1 MHILVTNDDG
11 VDAPGL
17 LALAQAVRPFGR
29 VSIVAPERNWSAC
42 GHVKTLRRAIHVKS
56 TMLADGTPALTTDA
70 APSDCVAM
78 VVLGLLDAPVDL
90 VVTGINP
97 YANLGEDLTY
107 SGTVTSA
114 MEAAVW
120 GLPAAAFSV
129 DGVGSNAPLSAY
141 ALTQPAITAVIE
153 RIIQH
158 GLPPKT
164 CLNVNIPNLPAEKL
178 RGFRVT
184 RQGKRVYRDVLLRQ
198 TDENGQPCYVIT
210 GELPE
215 GLPGEGTDTGE
226 LAEGY
231 VSIMPL
237 HLDLTAHHLLEQ
249 VRGWDWPVYP
259 ASQDHRV

>member
-11 VDAPGL
+11 VNAPGL
-17 LALAQAVRPFGR
+17 LALVQSARAFGR
-29 VSIVAPERNWSAC
+29 VSVVASDHNWSAC
-42 GHVKTLRRAIHVKS
+42 GHVKTLHKPIHVNS
-56 TMLADGTPALTTDA
+56 TNLADGTPALSTDA

-78 VVLGLLDAPVDL
+78 VVLGLLNEPIDL
-90 VVTGINP
+90 VLTGINP

-114 MEAAVW
+114 MEAALW

-129 DGVGSNAPLSAY
+129 DGVGSTALLPAY
-141 ALTQPAITAVIE
+141 TFTQPVIAAVLE
-153 RIIQH
+153 RLIRH

-164 CLNVNIPNLPAEKL
+164 CLNVNIPLVPDGKM

-184 RQGKRVYRDVLLRQ
+184 RQGGRHYRDVLERK
-198 TDENGQPCYVIT
+198 TDDHGQPCFWIT
-210 GELPE
+210 GEPPV
-215 GLPGEGTDTGE
+215 GLPGQGTDSGE

-231 VSIMPL
+231 TSIMPV

-249 VRGWDWPVYP
+249 LRGWDWPE
-259 ASQDHRV
+259 

>member
-11 VDAPGL
+11 ASAPGL
-17 LALAQAVRPFGR
+17 LALVQSARQFGR
-29 VSIVAPERNWSAC
+29 VSVVAPDRNWSAC
-42 GHVKTLRRAIHVKS
+42 GHVKTLHKDIHVHS
-56 TMLADGTPALTTDA
+56 VTLSDGTPAMITDA

-78 VVLGLLDAPVDL
+78 VVLGLLGEPVDM

-114 MEAAVW
+114 MEAALW

-129 DGVGSNAPLSAY
+129 DGVGSTAPLSAY
-141 ALTQPAITAVIE
+141 AFTQPVIKNVLE
-153 RIIQH
+153 RMIQY

-164 CLNVNIPNLPAEKL
+164 CLNVNIPDTPNGSM
-178 RGFRVT
+178 RGYRVT
-184 RQGKRVYRDVLLRQ
+184 RQGSRLYRDVLERK
-198 TDENGQPCYVIT
+198 TDENGQPCYWIT
-210 GELPE
+210 GDPPL
-215 GLPGEGTDTGE
+215 GMPGEGTDSGV

-231 VSIMPL
+231 TSIMPL

-249 VRGWDWPVYP
+249 VRGWDWP
-259 ASQDHRV
+259 A